1 MSTAPV
7 EKLLV
12 CTDLDRTL
20 IPNGTQPESAAARRY
35 FAALADREEVTLCY
49 VTGRH
54 RGLVDKAIVNYCLPQ
69 PDFVI
74 GDVGTTIYAV
84 DATGGWESLTDWEQ
98 EIAPDWQGYTHDE
111 IKTLLAGIAE
121 LRPQEYHKQN
131 RFKLSYYLPVQAD
144 VDALRRRIAQCLEPG
159 GVRASQVYSIDEP
172 AGIGLLDVLPE
183 RATKFHAVEFLM
195 HELGFDL
202 DSTVFCGDS
211 GNDLEVLVSPVAAV
225 LVANSSADVQ
235 ATASD
240 TVAARKNEDRLY
252 IASGGYLGMN
262 GNYAAGMLEGIAHYH
277 PHIGRWLEASG
288 GKAASP

>member
-1 MSTAPV
+1 MSTAPD

-20 IPNGTQPESAAARRY
+20 IPNGIQAESAAARRY
-35 FAALADREEVTLCY
+35 FAVLAVRDEVTLCY

-54 RGLVDKAIVNYCLPQ
+54 RGLVDKAIVNYSLPQ

-74 GDVGTTIYAV
+74 GDVGTTICAV
-84 DATGGWESLTDWEQ
+84 DATGRWEPLTDWEP
-98 EIAPDWQGYTHDE
+98 EIAQDWQGHTHDE
-111 IKTLLAGIAE
+111 IKSLLAGIPE

-144 VDALRRRIAQCLEPG
+144 IDAVRRQIAQCLEPA

-183 RATKFHAVEFLM
+183 RATKFHAVEFVM
-195 HELGFDL
+195 REHGFDL

-240 TVAARKNEDRLY
+240 MAAAGNNADRLY
-252 IASGGYLGMN
+252 IASGGFLGMN

-277 PHIGRWLEASG
+277 PHIVRWLGATGE
-288 GKAASP
+288 KAASP

>member
-1 MSTAPV
+1 MSTTTD
-7 EKLLV
+7 KRLLV

-20 IPNGTQPESAAARRY
+20 IPNGTQAESTAARRY
-35 FAALADREEVTLCY
+35 FAALAAREEVTLCY

-54 RGLVDKAIVNYCLPQ
+54 RELVDKAIVNYCLPK

-84 DATGGWESLTDWEQ
+84 DATGRWEPLTDWEQ
-98 EIAPDWQGYTHDE
+98 EIAPDWQGHTHDE
-111 IKTLLAGIAE
+111 IKSLLAGIAE
-121 LRPQEYHKQN
+121 LRPQEYRKQN

-144 VDALRRRIAQCLEPG
+144 INTLRRRIAQRLEPD

-225 LVANSSADVQ
+225 LVANASADVQ

-240 TVAARKNEDRLY
+240 MAEARKNEGRLY
-252 IASGGYLGMN
+252 IAAGGFLGMN
-262 GNYAAGMLEGIAHYH
+262 GNYAAGMIEGIAHYH
-277 PHIGRWLEASG
+277 PHIVRWLEASG
-288 GKAASP
+288 EKTASP